1 MDYLKQYRQLDDAG
15 FGVVLTHSREPFQ
28 VSDALRRY
36 AFSEKLPYRSWDV
49 VNGWTTELPPGES
62 GEVHLPSSD
71 KMTDPVA
78 AMQEMLAEKV
88 EEVEGKPTVLLKYPD
103 GINAM
108 IYPHFFFDRSHN
120 YEKVPEFIALLKQA
134 VHLLPSVDRK
144 RLVLIVPD
152 GVNLPS
158 ELVDEVQILDY
169 SVPDA
174 KELRS
179 IFESVL
185 SDQKVDNP
193 YTKAEVSLLVSTA
206 LGMTRLDFEQSLSLS
221 MIRNTDFPKTPI
233 EKFLREIQKSK
244 AESVKRTA
252 VLSVEDTTSA
262 SQLGGFGNFKPW
274 LRTRR
279 SWFHPNAKKLAGVE
293 PPKGVLIIGVQG
305 TGKSLC
311 AKTVGYE
318 LNLMLIK
325 LDIGSVFDQYL
336 GQSEQR
342 MATALAYL
350 EAIAPCVV
358 WVDEIDKAGLGV
370 SNDGNSAAQRV
381 LGKMLNFMQETKAR
395 IFWVFTANRVQL
407 ANGSQVIPPELTRK
421 GRVSEIFG
429 VGLPNPQER
438 LEVLRI
444 HLAKRGYD
452 ADAVTDLEL
461 AVKASDR
468 YVPAELEEA
477 VNAAAGI
484 AFEKTGCTRRGNVT
498 GKLIASVLTKMKPM
512 SVSHRGDVEA
522 IEKWCASNA
531 VPVSLEKAEEEGNAI
546 KPVVKGVKTASVSPG
561 KKRMIRKR
569 R

>member
-36 AFSEKLPYRSWDV
+36 AFSEKLPFRAWDV
-49 VNGWTTELPPGES
+49 VHGWTTELPPATDGS
-62 GEVHLPSSD
+62 TLLPTSD

-78 AMQEMLAEKV
+78 ALDELLAEKQ
-88 EEVEGKPTVLLKYPD
+88 EEVDGKMQLVLKHPD
-103 GINAM
+103 GINVM
-108 IYPHFFFDRSHN
+108 IYPHFFFDHSHD

-144 RLVLIVPD
+144 RLILLVPD
-152 GVNLPS
+152 GINLPP

-169 SVPDA
+169 AVPNA
-174 KELRS
+174 KELRT

-185 SDQKVDNP
+185 TDQKVKNP
-193 YTKAEVSLLVSTA
+193 YTKEEVSLLVSTA

-221 MIRNTDFPKTPI
+221 IIRNADFPKTPI
-233 EKFLREIQKSK
+233 EKFLREIQRSK

-252 VLSVEDTTSA
+252 ILSVEDTTSA
-262 SQLGGFGNFKPW
+262 ALLGGFGNFKPW
-274 LRTRR
+274 LRDRR
-279 SWFHPNAKKLAGVE
+279 AWFHPNARKLAGVT
-293 PPKGVLIIGVQG
+293 PPKGVMIIGVQG

-311 AKTVGYE
+311 AKTVGHE

-325 LDIGSVFDQYL
+325 LDISGVFDQYL

-342 MATALAYL
+342 MATALKYL

-381 LGKMLNFMQETKAR
+381 LGKMLNFMQETQAL
-395 IFWVFTANRVQL
+395 IFWVYTANRVQL
-407 ANGSQVIPPELTRK
+407 ANGAQVIPPELTRK
-421 GRVSEIFG
+421 GRMSEIFG
-429 VGLPNPQER
+429 VGLPNAEER

-444 HLAKRGYD
+444 HLSKRGYD
-452 ADAVTDLEL
+452 PDLVTDLHL
-461 AVKASDR
+461 AVEASER
-468 YVPAELEEA
+468 YVPSELEEA
-477 VNAAAGI
+477 VNTAAGI
-484 AFEKTGCTRRGNVT
+484 AFGKTGCTKRGVIT
-498 GKLIASVLTKMKPM
+498 GKLLASTLKKMKPM

-522 IEKWCASNA
+522 IEKWCKDNA
-531 VPVSLEKAEEEGNAI
+531 VPVSIEKAVAEGNAV
-546 KPVVKGVKTASVSPG
+546 KPVSVSSPTAT
-561 KKRMIRKR
+561 KKRLIRSRRKR
-569 R
+569 